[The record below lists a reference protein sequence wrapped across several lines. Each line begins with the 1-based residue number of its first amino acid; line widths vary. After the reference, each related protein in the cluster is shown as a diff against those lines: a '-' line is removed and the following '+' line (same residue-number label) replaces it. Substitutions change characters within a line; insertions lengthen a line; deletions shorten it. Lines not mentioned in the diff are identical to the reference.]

1 MQSVAAGTVYVV
13 VFTIVSKILGLLRN
27 ILTAALFGTSW
38 RMDAVL
44 IAMKPSSLA
53 VAIFAGAIAVALVPI
68 YVRTRLEDEERAKK
82 LAWSLVF
89 WTGMVYIGVSVVFI
103 LFPHAVVKIF
113 APGFSEEILDY
124 AARKIKYTALLMII
138 MGVQTVLGSIL
149 RGARKFF
156 QYGVS
161 MVVYNVVAIPV
172 LWLTADDFSEAA
184 YILAS
189 ITGSFFVTLL
199 MMILALK
206 SVLTLS
212 KPDFS
217 IVSGIFKGSL
227 YLMFSRVV
235 TVINPIVDNA
245 FASLL
250 PAGRISS
257 LNYSTILLGQANI
270 FASIF
275 IQNAYTELA
284 ENVAKEDEEEAKER
298 MRKTITSSLNV
309 SIPLILWMA
318 SMPEF
323 FVGILFQRGRFTAES
338 TNLVSGALIGYALAF
353 LLSPVY
359 STLYQFLISI
369 GRHRLIMGVSIL
381 AVILNAFFDWVFL
394 KPLQHVGIALSTSMV
409 SLSLVTIL
417 YFVVKRRMGDFFPWK
432 GVLIRLSIGILMMLI
447 VMKLNGFGKI
457 AIGNVMFLVFLVWS
471 MRDEMRVVIGKVK
484 KRLRG

>member
-13 VFTIVSKILGLLRN
+13 IFTVVSKILGLLRN
-27 ILTAALFGTSW
+27 VLTAALFGTSW

-53 VAIFAGAIAVALVPI
+53 VAIFAGAIATALVPI
-68 YVRTRLEDEERAKK
+68 YVKTRLEDEERSKE

-89 WTGMVYIGVSVVFI
+89 WTSIVYIGVSVIFI
-103 LFPHAVVKIF
+103 LFPHVVVKIF

-124 AARKIKYTALLMII
+124 AARKIKYTSLLMIV

-172 LWLTADDFSEAA
+172 LWMTADDFGEAA

-189 ITGSFFVTLL
+189 ISGSFFVTLL
-199 MMILALK
+199 MMILSLK
-206 SVLTLS
+206 SILILS

-257 LNYSTILLGQANI
+257 LNYSIVVLSQANV
-270 FASIF
+270 FSSIF

-284 ENVAKEDEEEAKER
+284 ENVAKEDEEKTRER
-298 MRKTITSSLNV
+298 MRKSISSSLNV

-318 SMPEF
+318 SMPDF
-323 FVGILFQRGRFTAES
+323 FVGILFERGRFTAES
-338 TNLVSGALIGYALAF
+338 TGLVSGALIGYALAF

-359 STLYQFLISI
+359 LTLYQFLISI
-369 GRHRLIMGVSIL
+369 GRHRLIMEVSIL
-381 AVILNAFFDWVFL
+381 AVILNAFFDWAFL

-409 SLSLVTIL
+409 SLSLVVIL
-417 YFVVKRRMGDFFPWK
+417 YFVVKEKIGDFFPWK
-432 GVLIRLSIGILMMLI
+432 EVLMRLSIGISMMLV
-447 VMKLNGFGKI
+447 VMNLNGFGKI
-457 AIGNVMFLVFLVWS
+457 AIGSVMFFSFLIWS
-471 MRDEMRVVIGKVK
+471 MRDEIKVVIGKFRK
-484 KRLRG
+484 KLRR